1 MDFVSLTPLE
11 DDLLGPI
18 GMESPSLMTTNRL
31 IRTTSICTSM
41 LLGAFYNERWF
52 AAEWPLELT
61 NECQKFRSSTPH
73 ADTFPWHST
82 RKSCANTPDHEQ
94 PITLYTFFLLNSL
107 EKLPLLHNQYDITF
121 LPFDLITLT
130 SFIVFYRISSQSS
143 DMKLRPISYRK
154 VWSLRSLIWI
164 TTAVWRNINQVFAP
178 SMGEKMLLLKL
189 LMIYCPPESF
199 NSAWSHLWIIDHYIP
214 MNHLGNWIGTKD
226 TALCLV

>member
-143 DMKLRPISYRK
+143 DMKLFKTNFIQKSLESQITHMNNNSSLEKYQSSFRTQHGRENALIKVTNDLLPTRK
-154 VWSLRSLIWI
+154 
-164 TTAVWRNINQVFAP
+164 F
-178 SMGEKMLLLKL
+178 
-189 LMIYCPPESF
+189 
-199 NSAWSHLWIIDHYIP
+199 
-214 MNHLGNWIGTKD
+214 
-226 TALCLV
+226 